1 MTLTNITRLRKRIEV
16 IDHEIFYKIVALSN
30 TIKCLEKKTDASISR
45 IQLDISDLEKLAHK
59 KNLDAG
65 AVLKI
70 FNEIM
75 LLVNEKG
82 VELY

>member
-45 IQLDISDLEKLAHK
+45 IQLDISDLEGKVDIKPKHPLFK
-59 KNLDAG
+59 
-65 AVLKI
+65 
-70 FNEIM
+70 E
-75 LLVNEKG
+75 
-82 VELY
+82 